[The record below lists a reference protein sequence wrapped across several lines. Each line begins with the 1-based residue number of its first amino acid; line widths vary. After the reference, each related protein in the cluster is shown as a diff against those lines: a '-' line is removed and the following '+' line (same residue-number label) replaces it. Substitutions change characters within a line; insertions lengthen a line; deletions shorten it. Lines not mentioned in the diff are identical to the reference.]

1 MKTTKV
7 ILVAALMAFAT
18 IGFSQTDYKP
28 KPQPTPT
35 PTLSV
40 LIPFNKAMQ
49 NADLVSAM
57 RAQLDPSF
65 LLINARVFTLPV
77 RYHHSIVYVTGTAK
91 QWKRFFYIKEVQS
104 NKN

>member
-7 ILVAALMAFAT
+7 ILVAALMAFAA
-18 IGFSQTDYKP
+18 IGFSQTDYKQ
-28 KPQPTPT
+28 KPPPTPT
-35 PTLSV
+35 PTFSV
-40 LIPFNKAMQ
+40 LIPINKAMQ

-65 LLINARVFTLPV
+65 LLINARVYTVPV

-91 QWKRFFYIKEVQS
+91 QWKWFFHIKELVSQ
-104 NKN
+104 KN